1 MGISTHCPET
11 ASAWL
16 DLHFGGSYSLAAF
29 LLFSSL
35 SASSGRRVK
44 KEDSLLGCG
53 VAITQRRIVRE
64 CAPIST
70 QTITSSEVNLIGQHA
85 QVTQI
90 TLVFLMGNR
99 ISGDH
104 EENGSWSSSQEKEE
118 VDSSLPPKFTEK
130 YEVIGKLGRGSF
142 GHVYKVRDPR
152 TKAVYAAKQVEYNES
167 NMKEV
172 RSSD

>member
-1 MGISTHCPET
+1 M
-11 ASAWL
+11 
-16 DLHFGGSYSLAAF
+16 
-29 LLFSSL
+29 
-35 SASSGRRVK
+35 
-44 KEDSLLGCG
+44 
-53 VAITQRRIVRE
+53 
-64 CAPIST
+64 
-70 QTITSSEVNLIGQHA
+70 TITSSEVNLIGQHA
-85 QVTQI
+85 QVAQI
-90 TLVFLMGNR
+90 TLVFLMGNTV
-99 ISGDH
+99 SGDH

>member
-1 MGISTHCPET
+1 MWSSHTYFDDYNSSWSVLQLAHKQYVIRYKFDW
-11 ASAWL
+11 SACTKL
-16 DLHFGGSYSLAAF
+16 RKLP
-29 LLFSSL
+29 SSHL
-35 SASSGRRVK
+35 
-44 KEDSLLGCG
+44 
-53 VAITQRRIVRE
+53 
-64 CAPIST
+64 
-70 QTITSSEVNLIGQHA
+70 
-85 QVTQI
+85 
-90 TLVFLMGNR
+90 LMGNR

-104 EENGSWSSSQEKEE
+104 GEDGSRSSSQEKEE
-118 VDSSLPPKFTEK
+118 LDHSLPLKFTEK

>member
-1 MGISTHCPET
+1 M
-11 ASAWL
+11 
-16 DLHFGGSYSLAAF
+16 
-29 LLFSSL
+29 
-35 SASSGRRVK
+35 
-44 KEDSLLGCG
+44 
-53 VAITQRRIVRE
+53 
-64 CAPIST
+64 
-70 QTITSSEVNLIGQHA
+70 IGQHA
-85 QVTQI
+85 QVAQI

-104 EENGSWSSSQEKEE
+104 EENGSWSSSQEKEQ

-172 RSSD
+172 RSLDQ